1 MTTATAKGRTSTSP
15 GAIRMKAPT
24 KRRPMKS
31 PYPTWFFIPAS
42 VFYVVLFLVP
52 TIASFY
58 FSLTR
63 WTLFSVEFIGFDN
76 FVRFFQEPQLVQG
89 FINTFIY
96 AFLTSGAK
104 VVLGLL
110 LGVFLSSQIIAR
122 GFLRSV
128 VFFPVLVSVIG
139 VGILFKVL
147 MDPFDGPINE
157 GLAAVGITGPGWY
170 TDPSLA
176 LVSVAI
182 VDVWAGVGLATL
194 IYIAGMVAIPQEYF
208 EASKVD
214 GASAWSTFRHITL
227 PLLRPAT
234 VTVVLLSLI
243 GGLRRFD
250 LIWTMTGGGP
260 GFSSDVLA
268 SVVYKQ
274 YQAGFFG
281 LSTAGNV
288 VLFIVV
294 AAIIFPLSWWLNRKE
309 DER

>member
-1 MTTATAKGRTSTSP
+1 MTTATAQGRTSTSP
-15 GAIRMKAPT
+15 GAISPAGPA

-31 PYPTWFFIPAS
+31 PYPTWFFIPAG
-42 VFYVVLFLVP
+42 VFYLVLFLIP

-63 WTLFSVEFIGFDN
+63 WTLFNVEFIGFDN

-157 GLAAVGITGPGWY
+157 GLAAIGIDGPGWY

-182 VDVWAGVGLATL
+182 VDIWAGVGLATL

-288 VLFIVV
+288 VLFVVV

>member
-1 MTTATAKGRTSTSP
+1 MTTATATGRTATGP
-15 GAIRMKAPT
+15 EATAPPAPT
-24 KRRPMKS
+24 KRKPMKS
-31 PYPTWFFIPAS
+31 PYPTWFFIPAG

-52 TIASFY
+52 TVASFY

-63 WTLFSVEFIGFDN
+63 WTLFDVEFIGFEN
-76 FVRFFQEPQLVQG
+76 FVRFFQEPQLVTG
-89 FINTFIY
+89 FVNTFIY

-110 LGVFLSSQIIAR
+110 LGVLLSSQIIAR
-122 GFLRSV
+122 GFLRATI
-128 VFFPVLVSVIG
+128 FFPVLVSTIG
-139 VGILFKVL
+139 VGILFEVL

-157 GLAAVGITGPGWY
+157 SLAVIGIEGPAWL

-176 LVSVAI
+176 LISVAL
-182 VDVWAGVGLATL
+182 VDIWKGVGLATL
-194 IYIAGMVAIPQEYF
+194 IYIAGMVAIPQEYY
-208 EASKVD
+208 EAAKVD
-214 GASAWSTFRHITL
+214 GAGAWHNFRHITL

-243 GGLRRFD
+243 GGLRSFD
-250 LIWTMTGGGP
+250 LIWAMTGGGP
-260 GFSSDVLA
+260 GFTSDVLA
-268 SVVYKQ
+268 SVIFKQ

-288 VLFIVV
+288 VLFVVV

-309 DER
+309 DDR

>member
-1 MTTATAKGRTSTSP
+1 MTTATAPGRTSAKP
-15 GAIRMKAPT
+15 GANSPPKPV

-31 PYPTWFFIPAS
+31 PYPTWFFIPAG
-42 VFYVVLFLVP
+42 VFYLVLFLIP

-63 WTLFSVEFIGFDN
+63 WTLFNVEFIGFDN

-122 GFLRSV
+122 GFIRSV

-182 VDVWAGVGLATL
+182 VDIWAGVGLATL

-288 VLFIVV
+288 VLFVVV

>member
-1 MTTATAKGRTSTSP
+1 MTSTVEDRRAETR
-15 GAIRMKAPT
+15 GTAAAIG
-24 KRRPMKS
+24 RRARARS
-31 PYPTWFFIPAS
+31 AYPYWFYLPAAI
-42 VFYVVLFLVP
+42 VYGVLFIVP
-52 TIASFY
+52 TFASFY

-63 WTLFSVEFIGFDN
+63 WTIFDYKFIGLDN
-76 FVRFFQEPQLVQG
+76 FIQFFQEPALVKG
-89 FINTFIY
+89 FTNTIIY
-96 AFLTSGAK
+96 AVVTSGLK

-110 LGVFLSSQIIAR
+110 LAVLLTSRIVAR
-122 GFLRSV
+122 GYLRSV

-157 GLAAVGITGPGWY
+157 GLAAIGITGPGWY

-182 VDVWAGVGLATL
+182 VDIWAGVGLATL

-288 VLFIVV
+288 VLFVVV

>member
-15 GAIRMKAPT
+15 GTIRTEAPT

-31 PYPTWFFIPAS
+31 PYPTWFFIPAGL
-42 VFYVVLFLVP
+42 FYLVLFLVP

-63 WTLFSVEFIGFDN
+63 WTLFNVEFIGFDN

-110 LGVFLSSQIIAR
+110 LGVFLSSQIVAR

-157 GLAAVGITGPGWY
+157 GLAAIGITGPGWY

-182 VDVWAGVGLATL
+182 VDIWAGVGLATL

-288 VLFIVV
+288 VLFVVV

>member
-1 MTTATAKGRTSTSP
+1 MTTATAPGRTSTSP
-15 GAIRMKAPT
+15 GRTTAPEPA
-24 KRRPMKS
+24 KRRSMKS
-31 PYPTWFFIPAS
+31 PYPTWFFIPAG
-42 VFYVVLFLVP
+42 VFYLVLFLIP

-63 WTLFSVEFIGFDN
+63 WTLFDVEFIGFDN

-157 GLAAVGITGPGWY
+157 SLAAIGIQGPGWY

-182 VDVWAGVGLATL
+182 VDIWAGVGLATL

-250 LIWTMTGGGP
+250 LIWAMTGGGP

-288 VLFIVV
+288 VLFVVV

-309 DER
+309 DDR

>member
-1 MTTATAKGRTSTSP
+1 MTTVTAAGRTATGSDATSP
-15 GAIRMKAPT
+15 PT
-24 KRRPMKS
+24 TRKRKPMKS
-31 PYPTWFFIPAS
+31 PYPSWFFIPAG
-42 VFYVVLFLVP
+42 VFYVVLFLIP

-63 WTLFSVEFIGFDN
+63 WTLFDVEFIGFDN
-76 FVRFFQEPQLVQG
+76 FVRFFQEPQLVTG
-89 FINTFIY
+89 FVNTFIY

-110 LGVFLSSQIIAR
+110 FGVLLSSQIIGR
-122 GFLRSV
+122 GFLRATI
-128 VFFPVLVSVIG
+128 FFPVLVSTIG

-147 MDPFDGPINE
+147 MDPFDGPINQT
-157 GLAAVGITGPGWY
+157 LAVVGIQGPAWL
-170 TDPSLA
+170 TDPSIALLSVA
-176 LVSVAI
+176 LVDI
-182 VDVWAGVGLATL
+182 WKGVGLATL

-208 EASKVD
+208 EAAKVD
-214 GASAWSTFRHITL
+214 GAGAWNNFRHITL

-243 GGLRRFD
+243 GGLRSFD
-250 LIWTMTGGGP
+250 LIWAMTGGGP
-260 GFSSDVLA
+260 GFTSDVLA
-268 SVVYKQ
+268 SVIYKQ

-288 VLFIVV
+288 VLFVVV

-309 DER
+309 ADQ

>member
-1 MTTATAKGRTSTSP
+1 MTTATAQGRTSTSP
-15 GAIRMKAPT
+15 GAISPAGPA

-58 FSLTR
+58 VSLTR
-63 WTLFSVEFIGFDN
+63 WTLFNVEFIGFDN

-122 GFLRSV
+122 GFIRSV

-157 GLAAVGITGPGWY
+157 GLAAIGIDGPGWY

-182 VDVWAGVGLATL
+182 VDIWAGVGLATL

-288 VLFIVV
+288 VLFVVV

>member
-1 MTTATAKGRTSTSP
+1 MTTATATGRTSTSP
-15 GAIRMKAPT
+15 GALAPPEPG
-24 KRRPMKS
+24 KRRHMKS
-31 PYPTWFFIPAS
+31 SYPTWFFIPAG
-42 VFYVVLFLVP
+42 VFYLVLFLIP
-52 TIASFY
+52 TVASFY

-76 FVRFFQEPQLVQG
+76 FVRFFQEPQLVQS

-157 GLAAVGITGPGWY
+157 GLAAVGIEGPGWY

-182 VDVWAGVGLATL
+182 VDIWAGVGLATL

-288 VLFIVV
+288 VLFVVV